1 MEQYIDLEIE
11 KIIIPEGRYRKE
23 MGDIPS
29 LAASIKAHGLLNP
42 IVVNETMVLIA
53 GERRLTAHKLLGLT
67 TIKTLVKKADE
78 IQHRVYEII
87 ENLHRKDF
95 TWKESAVATEEL
107 HKMLSSQT
115 KGQWSERNTAEKVGG
130 SSGNISEYLN
140 LAEALKD
147 APDIFEGCKSKEQA
161 LKALKKHKIDEA
173 KAELQLRKS
182 KTSFGEKARN
192 CVFHGD
198 CLVLLDRLPE
208 RTVDALISDPIYG
221 INVFEQRFVN
231 REACPSIYKEDY
243 NDTTENFK
251 KLLPALISKASKVLK
266 KDAAVLMFCGF
277 QHAQY
282 LIDLW
287 KVEGFSMDVIPAI
300 WARNISGGR
309 TNRPE
314 KYFNRCYD
322 MFIYGTRGELNLAK
336 QGTGNVIECSAI
348 SSLDREHPS
357 EKPVALMDELI
368 TRLCLPGYVILD
380 PMCGVGSTLVAAVK
394 RACMPIGFE
403 LDTKYYE
410 SAVANVA
417 KAMKFKDAGQAD
429 LIGRK
434 E

>member
-1 MEQYIDLEIE
+1 MEQYVELEID
-11 KIIIPEGRYRKE
+11 KSIIPTDRYRKE
-23 MGDIPS
+23 MGDIEA
-29 LAASIKAHGLLNP
+29 LAASIKMHGLLTP
-42 IVVNETMVLIA
+42 IVVNESMRLIA

-67 TIKTLVKKADE
+67 TIKTLIKKADD

-107 HKMLSSQT
+107 HKMLSAQT
-115 KGQWSERNTAEKVGG
+115 PGKWSERNTAEKVGG

-147 APDIFEGCKSKEQA
+147 APDIFEGCHSKEQA
-161 LKALKKHKIDEA
+161 LKALKKFKIDEA

-182 KTSFGEKARN
+182 KTRFGDKARN
-192 CVFHGD
+192 CVFNGD
-198 CLVLLDRLPE
+198 CLELIGRLPE

-221 INVFEQRFVN
+221 IDVFNQRFVN
-231 REACPSIYKEDY
+231 REAAPTIYKEVY
-243 NDTTENFK
+243 NDSLENFQ
-251 KLLPALISKASKVLK
+251 KLLPELISKSSKVLK
-266 KDAAVLMFCGF
+266 ENAAVLMFCGF
-277 QHAQY
+277 QNAQY
-282 LIDLW
+282 LTDLW
-287 KVEGFSMDVIPAI
+287 KAEGFSMDVIPGI
-300 WARNISGGR
+300 WARNLSGGR

-336 QGTGNVIECSAI
+336 QGTGNVVECSAI
-348 SSLDREHPS
+348 ASLDREHPS
-357 EKPVALMDELI
+357 EKPILLMEELI

-380 PMCGVGSTLVAAVK
+380 PMCGTGATLVAAIK

-403 LDTKYYE
+403 LDPKYFE
-410 SAVANVA
+410 IAVANVA
-417 KAMKFKDAGQAD
+417 KAMQFKDAGQAD
-429 LIGRK
+429 LIGSK